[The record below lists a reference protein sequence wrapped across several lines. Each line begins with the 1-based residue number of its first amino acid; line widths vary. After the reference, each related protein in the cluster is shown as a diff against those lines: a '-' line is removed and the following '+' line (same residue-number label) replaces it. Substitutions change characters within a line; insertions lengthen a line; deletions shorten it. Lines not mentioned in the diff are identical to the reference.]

1 MASGILAL
9 MGIAFVAGF
18 FGSMAGLGGGIF
30 IVPALTLLYHY
41 PMRYAVAASLAAVV
55 GTSVSGSLH
64 FLQAGQSNLR
74 LALFLE
80 VLTTLGAMGGGVAA
94 AWLPERAL
102 VILFSG
108 VMFYTAWTMV
118 RKATRGRAAPPQGTA
133 PQQAA
138 QASQAAL
145 DPPSDPPS
153 PWAAS
158 LRGSYYDPAL
168 QGQVAYQGHHL
179 AAGLAASVV
188 GGMVSGLLGIG
199 GGVIKVPVM
208 NVIMGLP
215 LKAATATS
223 TFMVGITA
231 AASAFV
237 YFANGYL
244 NPYLAAPVVLGA
256 VAGARVGSAVGRRAS
271 SVALTWVF
279 VVLLAFIAIQML
291 AGRG

>member
-9 MGIAFVAGF
+9 MGIAAVAGF

-41 PMRYAVAASLAAVV
+41 PMHYAVAASLAAVV
-55 GTSVSGSLH
+55 GTSVSGSLR

-80 VLTTLGAMGGGVAA
+80 ILTTLGAMGGGLAA

-102 VILFSG
+102 VILFAG

-118 RKATRGRAAPPQGTA
+118 QKATRGRAASQQGTP

-138 QASQAAL
+138 QAPQEAL
-145 DPPSDPPS
+145 DPPSDPPP

-158 LRGSYYDPAL
+158 LQGSYYDPAL